1 MRYWLSVL
9 VNVVDILRRLLYRFV
24 LVDVMTF

>member
-1 MRYWLSVL
+1 MRCLLSAL